1 MADLNIPNL
10 NIKPDKYI
18 FKKKLNLRRKSKRR
32 LFTESF
38 FLFILS
44 VLLVYVNYLIPNKN
58 LLLQNLPSTF
68 NKSFLLLIDLFSYL
82 YEIFLV
88 IFIFVSS
95 FTALILMIGSINR
108 LFKVSK
114 RKSKIVYKLFQIGCI
129 RPPLPESES
138 SSSYSVSSPN
148 NANMPSTIDE
158 RIIDKGKI
166 EVWIPMSIY
175 SPIN

>member
-10 NIKPDKYI
+10 NIKSEKYI

-44 VLLVYVNYLIPNKN
+44 SLLVYINYLIPNKN

-68 NKSFLLLIDLFSYL
+68 NKSFLLIIDLFSYL

-88 IFIFVSS
+88 IFILVSS
-95 FTALILMIGSINR
+95 FTSLIFMIGSFNR
-108 LFKVSK
+108 LFKISK
-114 RKSKIVYKLFQIGCI
+114 RKSKQIVYK
-129 RPPLPESES
+129 
-138 SSSYSVSSPN
+138 
-148 NANMPSTIDE
+148 
-158 RIIDKGKI
+158 
-166 EVWIPMSIY
+166 
-175 SPIN
+175 

>member
-10 NIKPDKYI
+10 NIKTDKYI

-38 FLFILS
+38 LLFILS
-44 VLLVYVNYLIPNKN
+44 VLLVYINYLIPNKN
-58 LLLQNLPSTF
+58 MLLQNLPSTF

-95 FTALILMIGSINR
+95 FIAVILMIGSFNR

-114 RKSKIVYKLFQIGCI
+114 RKLIQIVYK
-129 RPPLPESES
+129 
-138 SSSYSVSSPN
+138 
-148 NANMPSTIDE
+148 
-158 RIIDKGKI
+158 
-166 EVWIPMSIY
+166 
-175 SPIN
+175 

>member
-10 NIKPDKYI
+10 NIKSDKYI

-44 VLLVYVNYLIPNKN
+44 VLLVYINYLIPNKN

-68 NKSFLLLIDLFSYL
+68 NKSILLLIDLFSYL

-95 FTALILMIGSINR
+95 FTALILMIGSFNR

-114 RKSKIVYKLFQIGCI
+114 RKSKQIVYK
-129 RPPLPESES
+129 
-138 SSSYSVSSPN
+138 
-148 NANMPSTIDE
+148 
-158 RIIDKGKI
+158 
-166 EVWIPMSIY
+166 
-175 SPIN
+175 

>member
-38 FLFILS
+38 ILFILS
-44 VLLVYVNYLIPNKN
+44 VLLVYINYLIPNKN
-58 LLLQNLPSTF
+58 LLLQNLPSKI
-68 NKSFLLLIDLFSYL
+68 NNSFLLLFDLFSQI

-95 FTALILMIGSINR
+95 FAALILMIGSFYR
-108 LFKVSK
+108 LFRISK
-114 RKSKIVYKLFQIGCI
+114 RRSKQISYK
-129 RPPLPESES
+129 
-138 SSSYSVSSPN
+138 
-148 NANMPSTIDE
+148 
-158 RIIDKGKI
+158 
-166 EVWIPMSIY
+166 
-175 SPIN
+175 

>member
-18 FKKKLNLRRKSKRR
+18 FKKKLNLRRKSKKR
-32 LFTESF
+32 LFTEAF

-44 VLLVYVNYLIPNKN
+44 VLLAYINYLIPNKN

-68 NKSFLLLIDLFSYL
+68 NKSFLLLIELFSYL

-88 IFIFVSS
+88 IFIFVSYL
-95 FTALILMIGSINR
+95 TALILMIGSLNR

-114 RKSKIVYKLFQIGCI
+114 RKSKQIVYK
-129 RPPLPESES
+129 
-138 SSSYSVSSPN
+138 
-148 NANMPSTIDE
+148 
-158 RIIDKGKI
+158 
-166 EVWIPMSIY
+166 
-175 SPIN
+175 